1 MGNIAELQGIGISMR
16 ENRVIHLERNVEIK
30 NPIMIVGLPGVGHV
44 GKLVA
49 EHLVEELESTKII
62 EIYSPHFP
70 PQVLVDENS
79 EIRIVNNEIYVC
91 KAGEQDLLVL
101 IGDHQSNTTNG
112 HYELCGLY
120 LDLAE
125 EMGTKMVYTLGG
137 FPTGQL
143 THIDEVLGAV
153 NKPELKS
160 RLEEIGVQFKPNEP
174 GGGIVGASGLML
186 GLCKLRNIDAACL
199 MGMTSGYVVDPK
211 SAQSL
216 LKIVCKLFNVEI
228 DAGPLEERAKEME
241 KIVARLKEYEQQQQ
255 QTQMIPEI
263 GTGDEDLRYIG

>member
-1 MGNIAELQGIGISMR
+1 MGNIAGLQGLGISMR
-16 ENRVIHLERNVEIK
+16 ENTVIHLEKNVEIK
-30 NPIMIVGLPGVGHV
+30 DPILIVGLPGVGHV

-49 EHLVEELESTKII
+49 EHLVEELKSIKLI

-70 PQVLVDENS
+70 PQVLVNENS
-79 EIRIVNNEIYVC
+79 EIRMVNNEIYVC
-91 KAGEQDLLVL
+91 RAGEHDLLVL

-125 EMGTKMVYTLGG
+125 EMGAKMVYTLGG

-153 NKPELKS
+153 SRAELKNG
-160 RLEEIGVQFKPNEP
+160 LEERGVKFKPNEP

-186 GLCKLRNIDAACL
+186 GLCKLRGIDAACL
-199 MGMTSGYVVDPK
+199 MGMTSGYIVDPK

-216 LKIVCKLFNVEI
+216 LKVVCKLFNLEI
-228 DAGPLEERAKEME
+228 DAGSLEERAKEME

-255 QTQMIPEI
+255 PQMIPEI
-263 GTGDEDLRYIG
+263 VTGDEDLRYIG

>member
-1 MGNIAELQGIGISMR
+1 MR
-16 ENRVIHLERNVEIK
+16 ENRVIHTAKNIK
-30 NPIMIVGLPGVGHV
+30 IKDPILIVGLPGVGHV

-79 EIRIVNNEIYVC
+79 VTRMVNNEIHAC
-91 KAGEQDLLVL
+91 KAGTHDLLVL

-125 EMGTKMVYTLGG
+125 EFGVKRVYTLGG

-153 NKPELKS
+153 NKFELKTE
-160 RLEEIGVQFKPNEP
+160 LEEIGVKFKSNEP

-186 GLCKLRNIDAACL
+186 GLCKLRGIDAACL
-199 MGMTSGYVVDPK
+199 MGMTSGYIVDPK

-216 LKIVCKLFNVEI
+216 LKIVCKILNVEI
-228 DAGPLEERAKEME
+228 DASPLEERAKEME

-255 QTQMIPEI
+255 TQVIQEI
-263 GTGDEDLRYIG
+263 GSGEEDLRYIG